1 MLGDRSA
8 REAMVREHPRF
19 GVAAWE
25 MFRAIDSYTDVHYF
39 TKVVQS
45 YVDTEGERFL
55 TRFRLR
61 DPRRPEDAGFLDAG
75 SALLPPDRTSRAPG
89 DERSRTFLHDEL
101 RRRIG
106 DEGIDLLLEL
116 QVRAVPAD
124 PAERDD
130 APTLACLDRGRAS
143 VARGGAHPSAPR
155 RGQRAGRA
163 GLQPGNAPREL
174 AMLPRTHRRRSRL
187 AQPPAVDR
195 LRGGGCGARE
205 GALAALASRSSVSDI
220 SSAAPARA
228 PAQGGGRRRRRPGS
242 GGA

>member
-45 YVDTEGERFL
+45 YVDTEGGHFL

-75 SALLPPDRTSRAPG
+75 SALLPPGSDVARAG

-101 RRRIG
+101 RRRVG
-106 DEGIDLLLEL
+106 DDGVDLLLEL
-116 QVRAVPAD
+116 QVRSIPAD
-124 PAERDD
+124 PAERGD
-130 APTLACLDRGRAS
+130 AVDASRPWTEDGAS
-143 VARGGAHPSAPR
+143 VARGGAHPPAQR
-155 RGQRAGRA
+155 RGEPAGRER
-163 GLQPGNAPREL
+163 GVQPGK
-174 AMLPRTHRRRSRL
+174 
-187 AQPPAVDR
+187 R
-195 LRGGGCGARE
+195 LR
-205 GALAALASRSSVSDI
+205 ASWR
-220 SSAAPARA
+220 
-228 PAQGGGRRRRRPGS
+228 
-242 GGA
+242 